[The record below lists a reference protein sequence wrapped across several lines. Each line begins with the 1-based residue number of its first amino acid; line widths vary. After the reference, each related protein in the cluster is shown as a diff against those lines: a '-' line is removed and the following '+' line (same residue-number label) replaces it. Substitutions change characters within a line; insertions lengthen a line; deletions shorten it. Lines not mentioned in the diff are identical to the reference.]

1 MAYEQ
6 LATDILANVGGSDNI
21 RSVVHCTTRLR
32 FKLKDEK
39 KAQTDT
45 LKNMDGVVT
54 VVQSGGQYQ
63 VVIGNQV
70 ADVYDALLKIGN
82 IAGEGIVP
90 DDDDQQPKMSLLDRF
105 IDLISGIF
113 APTLGVLAAT
123 GMIKGLVALFVAV
136 GWLTTKSGAYQILF
150 ALGDSFFYFFPI
162 MLGYSASKKFK
173 VNPFL
178 GMVIGAAL
186 VYPSI
191 VGLVPSTLAQSGA
204 KPLYTL
210 FAGTLFE
217 SPIYTTFLG
226 IPVIMMS
233 YASSVI
239 PIIVAV
245 WFTSKVEPFFK
256 KVLPEVI
263 RTFLVPFCTALV
275 VVPVTFLVIGPLSTW
290 LGDLLGAGSN
300 ALYQFSPVVTGAV
313 LGGLWQVLVIFGLHW
328 GIVPLAILNI
338 STLGYDTILTLVFA
352 ASFAQIG
359 AVLAITLRTKNRKL
373 KGLGWSSF
381 ISGIFGVTE
390 PAIYGITLPRK
401 KPFVFSCI
409 GGAVGGILL
418 GLFGTRGYLVGG
430 LGVFGLPNFINP
442 KTGLDM
448 TVYGAIIASAVA
460 FVVALLLTLFFGI
473 SKADQV
479 ATVET
484 PTTTPE
490 TTPSTATPAAK
501 VTPEIITSPLN
512 GTVQPLSALKDPV
525 FSSAVMG
532 KGVAIIPSD
541 GQLFAPV
548 AGTVSLVFPTG
559 HAIGINSE
567 HGAEILMHI
576 GMDTVQLEGKPFTVH
591 VKQGQAVLPGDL
603 LLTFDIE
610 AIQAAGYEI
619 ATPVIITNSNLY
631 DAVDPL
637 ITSGRVTTNDKL
649 LNLK

>member
-6 LATDILANVGGSDNI
+6 LATDILVNVGGPENI
-21 RSVVHCTTRLR
+21 RSIVHCTTRLR

-39 KAQTDT
+39 KAHTDI

-70 ADVYDALLKIGN
+70 ADVYDSLLKVGN

-90 DDDDQQPKMSLLDRF
+90 DDDEQQPKMSLLDQF

-136 GWLTTKSGAYQILF
+136 GWLTTQSGTYQILF
-150 ALGDSFFYFFPI
+150 ALGDTFFYFFPI
-162 MLGYSASKKFK
+162 MLGYSASKKFR

-178 GMVIGAAL
+178 GMVIGASL
-186 VYPSI
+186 VYPTI
-191 VGLVPSTLAQSGA
+191 VGLVPATLAQTGA

-239 PIIVAV
+239 PIVVAI

-256 KVLPEVI
+256 KILPEVI

-290 LGDLLGAGSN
+290 LGNLLGAGSN
-300 ALYQFSPVVTGAV
+300 ALYQFSPVITGAV

-328 GIVPLAILNI
+328 GLIPLALLNI

-359 AVLAITLRTKNRKL
+359 AVLAITLRTKDKKL

-401 KPFVFSCI
+401 KPFIFSCI
-409 GGAVGGILL
+409 GGAIGGLL
-418 GLFGTRGYLVGG
+418 IGAFGTRGYLVGG
-430 LGVFGLPNFINP
+430 LGVFGIPNFINP

-448 TVYGAIIASAVA
+448 TVYGALIAVTIA
-460 FVVALLLTLFFGI
+460 FIVALFLTFFFGN
-473 SKADQV
+473 SKADQISP
-479 ATVET
+479 VET
-484 PTTTPE
+484 SVPNAPTP
-490 TTPSTATPAAK
+490 PPAK

-512 GTVQPLSALKDPV
+512 GTVHPLSDLKDPV

-532 KGVAIIPSD
+532 QGVAITPID

-567 HGAEILMHI
+567 HGAELLMHV

-591 VKQGQAVLPGDL
+591 VKQGQPVLPGDL

-631 DAVDPL
+631 NTVEPL
-637 ITSGRVTTNDKL
+637 ITTGRVTTNDKL
-649 LNLK
+649 LKLK

>member
-6 LATDILANVGGSDNI
+6 LATDILANVGGPENI
-21 RSVVHCTTRLR
+21 RSVVYCTTRLR

-39 KAQTDT
+39 KAHTDI

-90 DDDDQQPKMSLLDRF
+90 DDDDQQPKMSLLDKF

-136 GWLTTKSGAYQILF
+136 GWLTTKSGTYQILF

-178 GMVIGAAL
+178 GMVIGASL

-191 VGLVPSTLAQSGA
+191 VGRVPSALAQTGA

-239 PIIVAV
+239 PIVVAV

-359 AVLAITLRTKNRKL
+359 SVLAITLRTKNKKL

-390 PAIYGITLPRK
+390 PVIYGITLPRK
-401 KPFVFSCI
+401 KPFIFSCI
-409 GGAVGGILL
+409 GGAVGGLLL

-430 LGVFGLPNFINP
+430 LGVFGIPNFINP

-448 TVYGAIIASAVA
+448 TVYGALIAAAVA
-460 FVVALLLTLFFGI
+460 FVIALLLTLFFGI
-473 SKADQV
+473 SKEDQV
-479 ATVET
+479 ATVEPAAPMAPT
-484 PTTTPE
+484 PPTEAP
-490 TTPSTATPAAK
+490 AK
-501 VTPEIITSPLN
+501 VTPEIITSPLS
-512 GTVQPLSALKDPV
+512 GTVIPLSELKDPV

-567 HGAEILMHI
+567 HGAEILMHV

-591 VKQGQAVLPGDL
+591 MKQGQAVLPGDL

-631 DAVDPL
+631 DSVAPL
-637 ITSGRVTTNDKL
+637 ISTGTVSTGDQL
-649 LNLK
+649 LTLK

>member
-136 GWLTTKSGAYQILF
+136 GWLTTKSGTYQILF

-178 GMVIGAAL
+178 GMVIGATL

-191 VGLVPSTLAQSGA
+191 VGLIPSTLAQSGA

-359 AVLAITLRTKNRKL
+359 SVLAITLRTKNIKL
-373 KGLGWSSF
+373 KGLG
-381 ISGIFGVTE
+381 
-390 PAIYGITLPRK
+390 L
-401 KPFVFSCI
+401 
-409 GGAVGGILL
+409 
-418 GLFGTRGYLVGG
+418 
-430 LGVFGLPNFINP
+430 
-442 KTGLDM
+442 
-448 TVYGAIIASAVA
+448 
-460 FVVALLLTLFFGI
+460 
-473 SKADQV
+473 
-479 ATVET
+479 
-484 PTTTPE
+484 
-490 TTPSTATPAAK
+490 
-501 VTPEIITSPLN
+501 
-512 GTVQPLSALKDPV
+512 
-525 FSSAVMG
+525 
-532 KGVAIIPSD
+532 
-541 GQLFAPV
+541 
-548 AGTVSLVFPTG
+548 
-559 HAIGINSE
+559 H
-567 HGAEILMHI
+567 
-576 GMDTVQLEGKPFTVH
+576 
-591 VKQGQAVLPGDL
+591 
-603 LLTFDIE
+603 
-610 AIQAAGYEI
+610 
-619 ATPVIITNSNLY
+619 
-631 DAVDPL
+631 
-637 ITSGRVTTNDKL
+637 
-649 LNLK
+649 